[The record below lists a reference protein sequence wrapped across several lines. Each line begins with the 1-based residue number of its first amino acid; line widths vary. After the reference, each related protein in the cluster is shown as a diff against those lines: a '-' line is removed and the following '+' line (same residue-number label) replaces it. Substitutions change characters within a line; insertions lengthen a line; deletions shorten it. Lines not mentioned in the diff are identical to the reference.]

1 MAIPEPV
8 FPVPALEIN
17 DIDFNAMR
25 KIMYERTGVYLK
37 PTKKPLMI
45 SRLRKRLISLHLTRF
60 SDYTA
65 LLMQPASHE
74 LENFVNAITTNETY
88 FFRHAR
94 QFTILREEVLP
105 LVLQRKKEAHQ
116 DELRIWSAACAT
128 GEEPYSIAI
137 TCEEFS
143 RNWPGLEVTIFA
155 SDINSEVLDEAQ
167 QARYTERSFRGVPD
181 LIRTRYFTRHE
192 EGSRVKK
199 TVFVLNPALRK
210 KVVFVQHNLLKPFMQ
225 RDLDI
230 IFLRNVLIYF
240 DQASK
245 AAVVKPLQDNVRA
258 GGYLF
263 TSLSESL
270 NDVPCSFKF
279 IKYGVYEK
287 Y

>member
-1 MAIPEPV
+1 MVTPEPI

-17 DIDFNAMR
+17 DTDFNTMR

-37 PTKKPLMI
+37 HTKKPLMI
-45 SRLRKRLISLHLTRF
+45 SRLRKRLVSLHLTRF
-60 SDYTA
+60 RDYAA
-65 LLMQPASHE
+65 LLAQPGSQE

-94 QFTILREEVLP
+94 QFNILREEVLP
-105 LVLQRKKEAHQ
+105 LILQRKKEKQLSA
-116 DELRIWSAACAT
+116 LRIWSAACAT

-137 TCEEFS
+137 ICEEFS

-181 LIRTRYFTRHE
+181 LVRKRYFTGHE
-192 EGSRVKK
+192 EGDRVKK
-199 TVFVLNPALRK
+199 TIFVLNPALRK

-240 DQASK
+240 DQVSK
-245 AAVVKPLQDNVRA
+245 AAVVKLLQDNVRT

-279 IKYGVYEK
+279 LKYGVYEK